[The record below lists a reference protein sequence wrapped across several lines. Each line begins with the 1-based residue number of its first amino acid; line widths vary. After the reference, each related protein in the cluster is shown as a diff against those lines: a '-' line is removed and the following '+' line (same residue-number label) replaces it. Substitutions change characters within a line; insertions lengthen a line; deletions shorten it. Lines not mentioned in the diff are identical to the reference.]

1 MNNTK
6 WTKMLCICGLSVWFS
21 DMSFT
26 QALEMSSTES
36 RWAAKRRKPN
46 ISLRVIVFFVKFRLG
61 GWALKYILLNT
72 CTIHLYIERHKD
84 GRGRY
89 ALEFW
94 YAETQTEYFLC
105 LRSLCLKFR
114 FRRYIWF
121 DCVHHME
128 FSYICICISC
138 PIKRI

>member
-1 MNNTK
+1 MDKNA
-6 WTKMLCICGLSVWFS
+6 MYMWFVCLILWYE
-21 DMSFT
+21 FY
-26 QALEMSSTES
+26 SSIGNELD
-36 RWAAKRRKPN
+36 RKPVSREAPQTQHKFARN
-46 ISLRVIVFFVKFRLG
+46 RFFVKFRLG
-61 GWALKYILLNT
+61 GWALKYILINT

-94 YAETQTEYFLC
+94 YAETQTECFLC

-114 FRRYIWF
+114 FRRYFWF